1 MPSAI
6 SWMLVPD
13 SRFVIIEELL
23 RALRRECNERAG
35 RYRESSGQSSVAK
48 CAEANLALACREE
61 CRPQAEEVA
70 EHIVMIAG
78 HFEAPGMA
86 RPRLPVEA
94 VVHRYDVAIVGDTQV
109 ELFACHGRP
118 DPALLAA
125 VGVREHLAAVEAE
138 SAVRALAIEK
148 EQSAARTRGGLERHF
163 HLVGVI
169 AAIEHERRAI
179 LGPLAF
185 AGDRQ
190 SLALVAGA
198 LEFVRTGLVEA
209 PLDTEPVDREVV
221 RQRTAALPGFAAAR
235 LRDRFRE
242 VAAAREKP
250 SIVRPLDRFQQSLP
264 AKRAVAIFVAVI
276 DHPPVATGAFREA
289 RVATRPPALVGVA
302 RADDGIVR
310 ALLPGSMHG
319 SRTRRHHHVARRRA

>member
-138 SAVRALAIEK
+138 SAVRRAHPRRARASLPPRRRDRRN
-148 EQSAARTRGGLERHF
+148 RTR
-163 HLVGVI
+163 
-169 AAIEHERRAI
+169 AASNPRAPCLCRRS
-179 LGPLAF
+179 PEP
-185 AGDRQ
+185 
-190 SLALVAGA
+190 GA
-198 LEFVRTGLVEA
+198 RSGRARVRSHRARRSSTGYRTG
-209 PLDTEPVDREVV
+209 
-221 RQRTAALPGFAAAR
+221 
-235 LRDRFRE
+235 
-242 VAAAREKP
+242 
-250 SIVRPLDRFQQSLP
+250 
-264 AKRAVAIFVAVI
+264 
-276 DHPPVATGAFREA
+276 
-289 RVATRPPALVGVA
+289 
-302 RADDGIVR
+302 
-310 ALLPGSMHG
+310 
-319 SRTRRHHHVARRRA
+319 